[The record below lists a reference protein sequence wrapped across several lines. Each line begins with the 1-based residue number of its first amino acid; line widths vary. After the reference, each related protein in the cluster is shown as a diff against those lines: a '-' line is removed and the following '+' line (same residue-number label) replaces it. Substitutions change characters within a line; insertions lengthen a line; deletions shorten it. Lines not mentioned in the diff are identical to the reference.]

1 MTQAVTPPT
10 QNTLAFSLEDFTR
23 GLNGARST
31 LTIQAYRSDVAL
43 FFTWLT
49 ETDATATDVQ
59 HIYRAHIEDYL
70 AALADKGQTGTTRAR
85 KLISLRVFFAHLVE
99 KGILPESPAKKIK
112 RPRREQK
119 TKHYLRPDEYSR
131 VLAEAAGDPR
141 DYCIF
146 QVFLHTGIRVSEL
159 VSLSLTDLDFEQKT
173 VTIHG
178 KGSRER
184 VIPLEKKP
192 LQALKLYFDHRPK
205 GTDPHLFLNYK
216 GEGFSIRGVR
226 KLVDKYLKKAGI
238 TKQIS
243 CHGLRRTCLSSRAAR
258 NMNAFAIQKLAG
270 HARMETT
277 RIYVQLS
284 TDDLRQAMES
294 ASI

>member
-1 MTQAVTPPT
+1 MTQQTT
-10 QNTLAFSLEDFTR
+10 FQQNIFFFLQELE
-23 GLNGARST
+23 GGNKST
-31 LTIQAYRSDVAL
+31 LTLTAYKTDL
-43 FFTWLT
+43 MQFFLWLSENDIT
-49 ETDATATDVQ
+49 VTIPGQVMRGHVNE
-59 HIYRAHIEDYL
+59 YL
-70 AALADKGQTGTTRAR
+70 AFLSSQGRSGVTRAR
-85 KLISLRVFFAHLVE
+85 KLAAIKSFFVYLKDEHIVSS
-99 KGILPESPAKKIK
+99 SPAETIHMPNIERK
-112 RPRREQK
+112 RK
-119 TKHYLRPDEYSR
+119 VVLRQDEYSR

-159 VSLSLTDLDFEQKT
+159 VSLLLTDLDLEQKT
-173 VTIHG
+173 ITIHG
-178 KGSRER
+178 KGNRER

-192 LQALKLYFDHRPK
+192 LQALKLYFDHRLK
-205 GTDPHLFLNYK
+205 GTDPHIFLNYK
-216 GEGFSIRGVR
+216 GEGLSIRGVR

-258 NMNAFAIQKLAG
+258 NMNAFAIQALAG

-277 RIYVQLS
+277 KLYVQLG
-284 TDDLRQAMES
+284 TEDLRHAMES